1 MPKQFI
7 WDYPEVIKMS
17 VNILEAVIKLA
28 ALKQLDGAQIQE
40 IIVDSI
46 TSTLAK
52 KLEPEN
58 ELEVYIDDAAKGI
71 KVRYKCQ
78 VVEQESSLGEISL
91 AEARSS
97 YDAHAQVGDYI
108 SKEMALHE
116 FEPKLVKTAQKIIQD
131 RIRHLEDEKIQN
143 DFDKQK
149 HTIVSGRIKSIDENN
164 GGYRVDLGYTD
175 ALLPLDEQIENEFY
189 RVGDN
194 IKAYVTN
201 IRSGNRGVIVILS
214 RTNPEF
220 VKKLFEAEIPAIF
233 SNGIKI
239 RKIVREPGIRTKVEL
254 ESLDPKLDPITEC
267 VGPKGTRIDSI
278 RKELHGEQ
286 IDIVIHSDD
295 MEKMIENAL
304 GISGVKRVVIERN
317 RSASVIVEEADKVMA
332 IGKQGK
338 NVKLAAKLTGLKI
351 DIFTSAEFE
360 EKMAKER
367 RTISHVSE
375 LDGVSPKI
383 AEMLRNAGYTS
394 VQDIFQASVNELSA
408 LEGMGQ
414 KTAEKLKESAK
425 YF

>member
-1 MPKQFI
+1 
-7 WDYPEVIKMS
+7 MS
-17 VNILEAVIKLA
+17 ISILDAVNKLAVI
-28 ALKQLDGAQIQE
+28 KQLDGQLIQE
-40 IIVDSI
+40 IVVESI
-46 TSTLAK
+46 TNTLSK
-52 KLEPEN
+52 KLGEEN
-58 ELEVYIDDAAKGI
+58 ELEVLVDENSGGGI
-71 KVRYKCQ
+71 LTRFKCL

-91 AEARSS
+91 ADARGL
-97 YDAHAQVGDYI
+97 YDAEANLGDYI
-108 SKEMALHE
+108 SKEMSLHD

-131 RIRHLEDEKIQN
+131 RIRSLEDDKIQN
-143 DFDKQK
+143 DFNKQK
-149 HTIVSGRIKSIDENN
+149 HTIVSGKIKTIDESN
-164 GGYRVDLGYTD
+164 GGYRIDLGYTD

-189 RVGDN
+189 RVGEN

-201 IRSGNRGVIVILS
+201 IRSGHSGVTVILS

-233 SNGIKI
+233 TGKIKI

-254 ESLDPKLDPITEC
+254 ESLDAKLDPITEC

-286 IDIVIHSDD
+286 IDIVVHSEDP
-295 MEKMIENAL
+295 EKMIENAL
-304 GISGVKRVVIERN
+304 GVSNVKRVIIDRGRAAN
-317 RSASVIVEEADKVMA
+317 VIVDEADKVMA

-351 DIFTSAEFE
+351 DIFTTAEFE

-367 RTISHVSE
+367 RTISHVNE
-375 LDGVSPKI
+375 LDGVSPKA
-383 AEMLRNAGYTS
+383 AEVLKQAGYTS
-394 VQDIFQASVNELSA
+394 VQDIFAASVEELST

>member
-1 MPKQFI
+1 
-7 WDYPEVIKMS
+7 MS
-17 VNILEAVIKLA
+17 
-28 ALKQLDGAQIQE
+28 
-40 IIVDSI
+40 
-46 TSTLAK
+46 
-52 KLEPEN
+52 
-58 ELEVYIDDAAKGI
+58 
-71 KVRYKCQ
+71 
-78 VVEQESSLGEISL
+78 
-91 AEARSS
+91 
-97 YDAHAQVGDYI
+97 
-108 SKEMALHE
+108 LHE
-116 FEPKLVKTAQKIIQD
+116 FEPKLVKTAQRAIGD

-143 DFDKQK
+143 DFNKQK
-149 HTIVSGRIKSIDENN
+149 HTIVSGKIKTIDENN
-164 GGYRVDLGYTD
+164 GGYRIDLGYTD

-201 IRSGNRGVIVILS
+201 IRSGANGVTVILS

-233 SNGIKI
+233 AGTIKI

-254 ESLDPKLDPITEC
+254 EAVDPKLDPITEC

-286 IDIVIHSDD
+286 IDIVVFSEDP
-295 MEKMIENAL
+295 EKMIENAL
-304 GISGVKRVVIERN
+304 GISSVKRVIIERN
-317 RSASVIVEEADKVMA
+317 RAASVIVDEADKVMA

-351 DIFTSAEFE
+351 DIFTLEEFE

-367 RTISHVSE
+367 RTISHITE

-383 AEMLRNAGYTS
+383 AEVLRNAGYTS
-394 VQDIFQASVNELSA
+394 VQDIFSASVSELAA
-408 LEGMGQ
+408 LEGMGH

>member
-1 MPKQFI
+1 VPKQYI
-7 WDYPEVIKMS
+7 WGYPEVMKMS

-58 ELEVYIDDAAKGI
+58 ELEVCIDENARGI

-78 VVEQESSLGEISL
+78 VVEQENALGEISV
-91 AEARSS
+91 AEARSDF
-97 YDAHAQVGDYI
+97 DAHAQVGDYI
-108 SKEMALHE
+108 LKEMALNE

-131 RIRHLEDEKIQN
+131 RIRNLEDEKIQN

-164 GGYRVDLGYTD
+164 GGYRIDLGYTD

-189 RVGDN
+189 RLGDN

-233 SNGIKI
+233 SNALKI

-254 ESLDPKLDPITEC
+254 EALDPKLDPITEC

-286 IDIVIHSDD
+286 IDIVVHSED

-304 GISGVKRVVIERN
+304 GISNVKRVVVERN
-317 RSASVIVEEADKVMA
+317 RAASVIVDEADKVMA

-351 DIFTSAEFE
+351 DIFTTAEFE

-367 RTISHVSE
+367 RTVSHVSE
-375 LDGVSPKI
+375 LDGVTSKI
-383 AEMLRNAGYTS
+383 AEVLRNAGYTS

-408 LEGMGQ
+408 LEGMGN

>member
-1 MPKQFI
+1 
-7 WDYPEVIKMS
+7 MS
-17 VNILEAVIKLA
+17 VNILDAVNKLAVI
-28 ALKQLDGAQIQE
+28 KQLDGHLIQE
-40 IIVDSI
+40 IVVESI
-46 TSTLAK
+46 TGTLSK
-52 KLEPEN
+52 KLGEEN
-58 ELEVYIDDAAKGI
+58 ELEVFIDEASSGI
-71 KVRYKCQ
+71 KARFKCL
-78 VVEQESSLGEISL
+78 VVELESSLGEISL
-91 AEARSS
+91 SEARAE
-97 YDAHAQVGDYI
+97 YNPKAQLGDYI
-108 SKEMALHE
+108 QKEMSLHE
-116 FEPKLVKTAQKIIQD
+116 FEPKLVKTAQRAIGD

-143 DFDKQK
+143 DFNKQK
-149 HTIVSGRIKSIDENN
+149 HTIVSGKIKTIDENN
-164 GGYRVDLGYTD
+164 GGYRIDLGYTD

-201 IRSGNRGVIVILS
+201 IRSGANGVTVILS

-233 SNGIKI
+233 AGTIKI

-254 ESLDPKLDPITEC
+254 EAVDPKLDPITEC

-286 IDIVIHSDD
+286 IDIVVYSEDP
-295 MEKMIENAL
+295 ERMIENAL
-304 GISGVKRVVIERN
+304 GISSVKRVIIERN
-317 RSASVIVEEADKVMA
+317 RAASVIVDEADKVMA

-351 DIFTSAEFE
+351 DIFTLEEFE

-367 RTISHVSE
+367 RTISHITE

-383 AEMLRNAGYTS
+383 AEVLRNAGYTS
-394 VQDIFQASVNELSA
+394 VQDIFSASVSELAA